1 MAATLQ
7 VAGRRAHKLS
17 SSYPRP
23 GRSHAEPC
31 RSRRPSLHATSC
43 YGESF
48 ASSTVARSSSTLLR
62 RFERLFW
69 LDGESATCARSRLS
83 AQNGRQIYLAA
94 SRLALAIRAFA
105 LMISV
110 TCSRSACRISR
121 RKGTGHSIIGTW
133 PRSQSAWRLAA
144 TCFEGPVSRRHI
156 SHDSRAWQHGFAY
169 YIMSQSTVGY
179 LERRPADM
187 TGFQY

>member
-1 MAATLQ
+1 MAATLLQ

-62 RFERLFW
+62 RFEWTLRARLA
-69 LDGESATCARSRLS
+69 LTSRLS
-83 AQNGRQIYLAA
+83 AHSGRQINISCFLPSCASDQGFCPDDQHYLLSVGMPDLANKRAPDTA
-94 SRLALAIRAFA
+94 S
-105 LMISV
+105 
-110 TCSRSACRISR
+110 SARGQDPSL
-121 RKGTGHSIIGTW
+121 
-133 PRSQSAWRLAA
+133 PAWRLPAS
-144 TCFEGPVSRRHI
+144 EGPVSRRHI
-156 SHDSRAWQHGFAY
+156 SHGSRA
-169 YIMSQSTVGY
+169 
-179 LERRPADM
+179 
-187 TGFQY
+187 

>member
-62 RFERLFW
+62 RFERPFW
-69 LDGESATCARSRLS
+69 LDVERRALRSPRGSALKTVARYT
-83 AQNGRQIYLAA
+83 YLAS
-94 SRLALAIRAFA
+94 SRPALAIRAFA
-105 LMISV
+105 LMISI

-121 RKGTGHSIIGTW
+121 TKGHRTQHHRHVAKIPVCLPGGYLLLRALS
-133 PRSQSAWRLAA
+133 PVA
-144 TCFEGPVSRRHI
+144 TSPMVLVHE
-156 SHDSRAWQHGFAY
+156 FAY
-169 YIMSQSTVGY
+169 YIMSQSTGSG
-179 LERRPADM
+179 LSQSL
-187 TGFQY
+187 TS

>member
-69 LDGESATCARSRLS
+69 LDGGSATCARSRLS
-83 AQNGRQIYLAA
+83 AQNGRHISCCLPSCASNQGFCPDDQRYLLSVGMPDLAKKRAPDTA
-94 SRLALAIRAFA
+94 S
-105 LMISV
+105 
-110 TCSRSACRISR
+110 SARGQDPSL
-121 RKGTGHSIIGTW
+121 
-133 PRSQSAWRLAA
+133 PAWRLPAS
-144 TCFEGPVSRRHI
+144 EGPVSRRHI
-156 SHDSRAWQHGFAY
+156 SRSSRA
-169 YIMSQSTVGY
+169 
-179 LERRPADM
+179 
-187 TGFQY
+187 